1 MADTIQSLSDLQAEY
16 KAKIE
21 KALANAKTKLKTELD
36 LALLT
41 FGSIVEAGETGI
53 WSSPTLAPI
62 LKDLGLQP
70 VNSEAA
76 PTVKRRGRGKA
87 KAKATIKPVVV
98 PTATAEAPAKRV
110 KGGNKNLTPTEQ
122 KIYDFLGKDGKKNA
136 EINKH
141 FKMANSS
148 VNTTKM
154 KVKGFIVKKA
164 GKWHQK

>member
-36 LALLT
+36 LAVLT
-41 FGSIVEAGETGI
+41 FGSMVEAGETGI
-53 WSSPTLAPI
+53 WSSPTIAPI

-70 VNSEAA
+70 VSSEAKA
-76 PTVKRRGRGKA
+76 IVKRRGRGKA
-87 KAKATIKPVVV
+87 KAKATSKPVA
-98 PTATAEAPAKRV
+98 TATVTAKAPAKRV
-110 KGGNKNLTPTEQ
+110 KGGNKDLTPTET

>member
-21 KALANAKTKLKTELD
+21 KALSNAKTKLKTELD
-36 LALLT
+36 LAVLT
-41 FGSIVEAGETGI
+41 FGSMVEAGETGI
-53 WSSPTLAPI
+53 WSSPTIAPI
-62 LKDLGLQP
+62 LKNLGLQP
-70 VNSEAA
+70 VSA
-76 PTVKRRGRGKA
+76 PATATVKRRGRGKA
-87 KAKATIKPVVV
+87 KGTAKTVKPVATAKAT
-98 PTATAEAPAKRV
+98 AKRV
-110 KGGNKNLTPTEQ
+110 KGGNKDLTPTET

>member
-1 MADTIQSLSDLQAEY
+1 MADTIQSLADLQAEY

-21 KALANAKTKLKTELD
+21 KALSNAKTKLKTELD
-36 LALLT
+36 LAVLT

-70 VNSEAA
+70 VSSQAIA
-76 PTVKRRGRGKA
+76 TVKRRGRGKA
-87 KAKATIKPVVV
+87 KGTAKIVKATTPAK
-98 PTATAEAPAKRV
+98 APAKRV
-110 KGGNKNLTPTEQ
+110 KGGNKDLTPTET